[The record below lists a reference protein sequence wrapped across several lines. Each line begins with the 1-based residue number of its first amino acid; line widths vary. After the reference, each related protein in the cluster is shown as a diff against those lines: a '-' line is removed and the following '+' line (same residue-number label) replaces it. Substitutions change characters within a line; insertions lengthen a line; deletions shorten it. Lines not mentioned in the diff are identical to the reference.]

1 MKIAI
6 VDDENVFREQI
17 EQEIMSFYGALDT
30 LCYHFTD
37 GDEFLAS
44 LEKGVK
50 YDAVFLDIEMKRK
63 DGMTTAKAMRFEG
76 CSIPV
81 IFVTS
86 HVEMAMDGYHVQAFR
101 FLAKPLDKVRL
112 REVLR
117 DLEKELEKN
126 VVLLLGKDGE
136 ERVVSLDA
144 VIYMESANTDVR
156 YILPDD
162 VIQTRGKL
170 ADAIK
175 EVSELSNQFYQI
187 HRCCVINLKNVARF
201 TKDTVTMVNGDAL
214 AIAKRSQSAF
224 RKVMF
229 EYVKR
234 NGR

>member
-6 VDDENVFREQI
+6 VDDESVFREQI
-17 EQEIMSFYGALDT
+17 EQEITAYYGGLDT
-30 LCYHFTD
+30 ICYHFSD
-37 GDEFLAS
+37 GDEFISAL
-44 LEKGVK
+44 KRGIK

-63 DGMTTAKAMRFEG
+63 DGMTTAKAMRLDG

-86 HVEMAMDGYHVQAFR
+86 HVEMAMEGYDVQAFR

-117 DLEKELEKN
+117 DLEEELEKN
-126 VVLLLGKDGE
+126 VVLLLGKAGE
-136 ERVVSLDA
+136 EQMVLLDD
-144 VIYMESANTDVR
+144 ILYIESANTDVR

-162 VIQTRGKL
+162 VIQMRGKL
-170 ADAIK
+170 GDAIK
-175 EVSELSNQFYQI
+175 EVSELSNQFYKI

-201 TKDTVTMVNGDAL
+201 TKDTVTMVNGDVL
-214 AIAKRSQSAF
+214 AIAKRSQIAF